1 MHRSIHHVVRPLI
14 VGLSIFGSS
23 YLLAGCATLSK
34 QECRIGDWQAIG
46 YNDGVAGYH
55 SDRLASHTK
64 ACAKASIAPDYQA
77 WERGR
82 KLGLQQYCTVNNAY
96 NIGRRGRPLNTVC
109 PIAMAHTLQTANQ
122 KGLDYYAL
130 DSQLD
135 KETRLVDTYQAEFD
149 KLENGAMLDF
159 ANEKEARA
167 RLLSLSDDIRSTKR
181 RIQATRQQLDALNQS
196 NRFYESL

>member
-1 MHRSIHHVVRPLI
+1 MYRPIHRVVRQLSL
-14 VGLSIFGSS
+14 GLSVFGSI

-34 QECRIGDWQAIG
+34 QECLIGDWQAIG

-64 ACAKASIAPDYQA
+64 ACAKASVAPDYQA

-82 KLGLQQYCTVNNAY
+82 KLGLQQYCTINNAY
-96 NIGRRGRPLNTVC
+96 NIGRRGRQLNNVC
-109 PIAMAHTLQTANQ
+109 PIAMANTLQTANQ

-135 KETRLVDTYQAEFD
+135 KDSRLLDTYQSEFD
-149 KLENGAMLDF
+149 KLENGEMLDF

-167 RLLSLSDDIRSTKR
+167 RLLSLSDEIRDTKR
-181 RIQATRQQLDALNQS
+181 RIRITQQQLDSLNQS
-196 NRFYESL
+196 SNFYE

>member
-1 MHRSIHHVVRPLI
+1 MYRLIHRVVRQLAL
-14 VGLSIFGSS
+14 GLSVFGSI

-34 QECRIGDWQAIG
+34 QECLIGDWQAIG

-64 ACAKASIAPDYQA
+64 ACAKASVAPDYQA

-82 KLGLQQYCTVNNAY
+82 KLGLQQYCTINNAY
-96 NIGRRGRPLNTVC
+96 NIGRRGRQLNNVC
-109 PIAMAHTLQTANQ
+109 PIAMANTLQAANQ

-135 KETRLVDTYQAEFD
+135 KDNHLLDTYQSEFD
-149 KLENGAMLDF
+149 KLENGEMLDF
-159 ANEKEARA
+159 SNEKEARA
-167 RLLSLSDDIRSTKR
+167 RLLSLSDEIRDAKR
-181 RIQATRQQLDALNQS
+181 RIQKTQQQLDSLNQS
-196 NRFYESL
+196 SNFYE

>member
-1 MHRSIHHVVRPLI
+1 MYRPIHRVVRQLAL
-14 VGLSIFGSS
+14 GLSIFGSV

-34 QECRIGDWQAIG
+34 QECLVGDWQAIG

-64 ACAKASIAPDYQA
+64 ACAKASVAPDYQA

-82 KLGLQQYCTVNNAY
+82 KLGLQQYCTINNAY
-96 NIGRRGRPLNTVC
+96 NIGRRGRQLNNVC
-109 PIAMAHTLQTANQ
+109 PITMANTLQSANQ

-130 DSQLD
+130 DSQLNKD
-135 KETRLVDTYQAEFD
+135 NRLLDTYQSEFD
-149 KLENGAMLDF
+149 KLENGEMLDF

-167 RLLSLSDDIRSTKR
+167 RLLSLSDEIRDTKR
-181 RIQATRQQLDALNQS
+181 RIRTTQQQLDSLNQS
-196 NRFYESL
+196 SNFYE

>member
-1 MHRSIHHVVRPLI
+1 MYRPIHRVVHQLAL
-14 VGLSIFGSS
+14 GLSVFGSI

-34 QECRIGDWQAIG
+34 QECLIGDWQAIG

-64 ACAKASIAPDYQA
+64 ACAKASVAPDYQA

-82 KLGLQQYCTVNNAY
+82 KLGLQQYCTINNAY
-96 NIGRRGRPLNTVC
+96 NIGRRGSQLNNVC
-109 PIAMAHTLQTANQ
+109 PITMANTLQVANQ
-122 KGLDYYAL
+122 KGLDYYTL

-135 KETRLVDTYQAEFD
+135 KDNRLLDTYQSEFD
-149 KLENGAMLDF
+149 KLENGEMLDF

-167 RLLSLSDDIRSTKR
+167 RLLSLSDEIRDTKR
-181 RIQATRQQLDALNQS
+181 RIRTTQQQLDSLNRS
-196 NRFYESL
+196 SSFYE

>member
-1 MHRSIHHVVRPLI
+1 MYRPIHRVVRQLAL
-14 VGLSIFGSS
+14 GLSVFGSI

-34 QECRIGDWQAIG
+34 QECLVGDWQAIG

-64 ACAKASIAPDYQA
+64 ACAKASVAPDYQA

-82 KLGLQQYCTVNNAY
+82 KLGLQQYCTINNAY
-96 NIGRRGRPLNTVC
+96 NIGRRGSQLNNVC
-109 PIAMAHTLQTANQ
+109 PITMANTLQTANQ

-130 DSQLD
+130 NSQLD
-135 KETRLVDTYQAEFD
+135 KDNRLLDTYQSEFD
-149 KLENGAMLDF
+149 KLESGEMLDF

-167 RLLSLSDDIRSTKR
+167 RLLSLSDEIRDTKR
-181 RIQATRQQLDALNQS
+181 RIRTTQQQLDSLNRS
-196 NRFYESL
+196 SSFYE

>member
-1 MHRSIHHVVRPLI
+1 MYRPIHRVVRQLAL
-14 VGLSIFGSS
+14 GLSVFGSI

-34 QECRIGDWQAIG
+34 QECLIGDWQAIG

-64 ACAKASIAPDYQA
+64 ACAKASVAPDYQA

-82 KLGLQQYCTVNNAY
+82 KLGLQQYCTINNAY
-96 NIGRRGRPLNTVC
+96 NIGRRARQLNNVC
-109 PIAMAHTLQTANQ
+109 PIAMANTLQVANQ

-135 KETRLVDTYQAEFD
+135 KDNRLLDTYQTEFD
-149 KLENGAMLDF
+149 KLENGEMLDF
-159 ANEKEARA
+159 SNEKEARA
-167 RLLSLSDDIRSTKR
+167 RLLSLSDEIRDTKR
-181 RIQATRQQLDALNQS
+181 RIRTTQQQLDSLNRS
-196 NRFYESL
+196 SSFYE

>member
-1 MHRSIHHVVRPLI
+1 MYRLIHRVVRQLAL
-14 VGLSIFGSS
+14 GLSVFGSI

-34 QECRIGDWQAIG
+34 QECLIGDWQAIG

-64 ACAKASIAPDYQA
+64 ACAKASVAPDYQA

-82 KLGLQQYCTVNNAY
+82 KLGLQQYCTINNAY
-96 NIGRRGRPLNTVC
+96 NIGRRGRQLNNVC
-109 PIAMAHTLQTANQ
+109 PIAMANTLQAANQ

-135 KETRLVDTYQAEFD
+135 KDNHLLDTYQSEFD
-149 KLENGAMLDF
+149 KLENGEMLDF
-159 ANEKEARA
+159 SNEKEARA
-167 RLLSLSDDIRSTKR
+167 RLLSLSDEIRDTKR
-181 RIQATRQQLDALNQS
+181 RIRTHSS
-196 NRFYESL
+196 N